1 MPNISPEVQGLCN
14 DMVAL
19 RRDLHQHPELGF
31 QETRTAGIVAERL
44 RALGYTVRTGLGKT
58 GVTGFL
64 KCGRPGKTVLLRA
77 DIDALPILEQTGA
90 PYASRHP
97 GTMHAC
103 GHDAHTAM
111 ALSAA
116 EILARDAPTL
126 HGNLFFVFQPA
137 EELLVGAEAMLK
149 DGALE
154 AVAPDFGFA
163 VHVMNRIPAGTIAV
177 RSGPVMTS
185 ADKLHITVTGR
196 GGHGANPHSAVDPVV
211 AAAQVITALQT
222 LVSRET
228 HPLKSAVL
236 SITMLK
242 AGTAFNIIP
251 DAVEMTGTLRCFDAD
266 LRTTLLASLKRTA
279 EGIASALRCTASVT
293 NEFLTPAVI
302 NDPAA
307 TALACEAAKDIVG
320 AEKVVEWEPLTGSD
334 DLAYLWERAPGCY
347 AFIGSGR
354 SDGSPS
360 PAGHNAKFD
369 IEESCLAIGADFL
382 VRAARAA
389 LRSR

>member
-1 MPNISPEVQGLCN
+1 MPNISPQVQALCE

-31 QETRTAGIVAERL
+31 QEVRTAGIIAERL

-77 DIDALPILEQTGA
+77 DIDALPIHEQTGA
-90 PYASRHP
+90 PYASQHP
-97 GTMHAC
+97 GAMHAC

-116 EILARDAPTL
+116 EILAKDAAAL
-126 HGNLFFVFQPA
+126 HGNVFFVFQPA
-137 EELLVGAEAMLK
+137 EELLIGAAAMLR

-154 AVAPDFGFA
+154 GITPDAGFA

-177 RSGPVMTS
+177 RSGSVMTS
-185 ADKLHITVTGR
+185 ADKLSITVTGR

-251 DAVEMTGTLRCFDAD
+251 DTVEMTGTFRCFDAD
-266 LRTTLLASLKRTA
+266 LRATLLASLKRTA
-279 EGIASALRCTASVT
+279 EGISSALRCTACVT

-302 NDPAA
+302 NDFAA
-307 TALACEAAKDIVG
+307 TALARDAAREIVG
-320 AEKVVEWEPLTGSD
+320 DGNVAEWEPITGSD
-334 DLAYLWERAPGCY
+334 DLAYLWERAPSCY
-347 AFIGSGR
+347 VFLGSGKT
-354 SDGSPS
+354 DGTS

-369 IEESCLAIGADFL
+369 IEESCMEIGAEFL
-382 VRAARAA
+382 VRAARRV
-389 LRSR
+389 LGNP

>member
-1 MPNISPEVQGLCN
+1 MPNISPEVEARCN

-31 QETRTAGIVAERL
+31 QETRTAGVVAERL
-44 RALGYTVRTGLGKT
+44 RALGYTVCTGLGKT

-64 KCGRPGKTVLLRA
+64 KGGRPGKTVLLRA
-77 DIDALPILEQTGA
+77 DIDALPIQEQTGA
-90 PYASRHP
+90 PYASQHP
-97 GTMHAC
+97 GAMHAC

-116 EILARDAPTL
+116 EVLAKDAPAL
-126 HGNLFFVFQPA
+126 GGNLFFVFQPA
-137 EELLVGAEAMLK
+137 EEILIGAPAMLQ

-154 AVAPDFGFA
+154 GVSPDTAFA
-163 VHVMNRIPAGTIAV
+163 VHVMNRIPVGTIAV

-185 ADKLHITVTGR
+185 ADKLGITVRGR
-196 GGHGANPHSAVDPVV
+196 GGHGANPHNAVDPVV

-228 HPLKSAVL
+228 PPLQPAVL

-251 DAVEMTGTLRCFDAD
+251 DTVEMTGTLRCFDAG
-266 LRTTLLASLKRTA
+266 LRANLLASLQRTV
-279 EGIASALRCTASVT
+279 EGIASALRCTATVT
-293 NEFLTPAVI
+293 NEFLTPAVL
-302 NDPAA
+302 NDPTV
-307 TALACEAAKDIVG
+307 TALARNVAAGVVG
-320 AEKVVEWEPLTGSD
+320 ADKVVEWEPLTGSD
-334 DLAYLWERAPGCY
+334 DVAYFWERVPGCY
-347 AFIGSGR
+347 AFVGSGR
-354 SDGSPS
+354 TDGVPS
-360 PAGHNAKFD
+360 AAGHNAKFD
-369 IEESCLAIGADFL
+369 IDESCMAIGTEFL

-389 LRSR
+389 LQTR